1 MDPKPARAS
10 VLALLLIASVA
21 VGGIGIGTATAD
33 TAVTITIVT
42 QNGNP
47 VGGATLNATWD
58 GGSTTATTVSNGQ
71 ALIDVPDDKRVE
83 IDVQSDSYVRNEPYV
98 IENPGDVGD
107 DGVEIGVYE
116 DALATITVENTQG
129 DPVENVQVNLSK
141 NGYAVINGQTD
152 QNGQIESDYIEVGT
166 ETPYKLTVSKR
177 GYLRNTTTLEV
188 QGHVRPTVTLQRGQ
202 VQASITVVD
211 PYFDPP
217 QPIEN
222 VTVQVGSITTSQTL
236 SNGAQTFQVPVNSDP
251 TVTLSKPGYESSQ
264 ATLFVEESS
273 ITETLQISRTPDLTV
288 NTSADRVV
296 VGENVEVS
304 VTDEYNDF
312 VANATVT
319 VGGQEVGTTDAQG
332 RLTVPIESSGEQ
344 TISVSANGVSESVT
358 VTGFDPDAT
367 DTPSPTTETP
377 TTTSSTTSP
386 TTSDDDTGSAF
397 GPGFGPLL
405 ALVGLLAL
413 AALVGRRRQ

>member
-1 MDPKPARAS
+1 MDTKSARAP

-21 VGGIGIGTATAD
+21 VGGIGVGNATAD
-33 TAVTITIVT
+33 TVAVEVTVLT
-42 QNGNP
+42 QNGNS

-58 GGSTTATTVSNGQ
+58 GGSTTSTTASNGRTY
-71 ALIDVPDDKRVE
+71 LDVPDDKRVE
-83 IDVQSDSYVRNEPYV
+83 IDVQSNSYVRNEPYV
-98 IENPGDVGD
+98 IENPGDVSA
-107 DGVEIGVYE
+107 DGVEIEVYA

-129 DPVENVQVNLSK
+129 NAVPNAQVNLSK
-141 NGYAVINGQTD
+141 NGYAVIDGETD

-166 ETPYKLTVSKR
+166 DTPYELTVSKR

-211 PYFDPP
+211 RYFDPA

-236 SNGAQTFQVPVNSDP
+236 SNGAQTFQVPVNSQP
-251 TVTLSKPGYESSQ
+251 TVTLSKPGYRSSE

-273 ITETLQISRTPDLTV
+273 ITETFQISRAPDLTV
-288 NTSADRVV
+288 NTSAARVV
-296 VGENVEVS
+296 VGENVEIS
-304 VTDEYNDF
+304 VTDEYNDR

-319 VGGQEVGTTDAQG
+319 LGEEEVGTTNAQG
-332 RLTVPIESSGEQ
+332 RLTIPIESPGEQ
-344 TISVSANGVSESVT
+344 TITVSAKGVSESVT

-367 DTPSPTTETP
+367 DTPSPTTET
-377 TTTSSTTSP
+377 STTPDS
-386 TTSDDDTGSAF
+386 DDTGSAF

-413 AALVGRRRQ
+413 AALAGRRRQ